1 MATNVKASVLHGA
14 RDLRVESRPL
24 PPLSPTDVL
33 ISIKSTGLCGSDLH
47 YYTHFRNGDIQV
59 HEPLTLGHESS
70 GIITAIGSSV
80 TDLKVG
86 DRIALEVGQPCE
98 KCELCRPLPSSPSTS
113 HGTAKTRDHGVRMM
127 GEESRYNICRSMRFR
142 SSAKGWPQ
150 FPHSQGTLQ
159 EVVAH
164 PAKWCHKLPDNVDY
178 TMGALAEPL
187 SVAWHAA
194 GRAGISSL
202 YSVLSG
208 TAGRRLNVLV
218 FGAGAVGLL
227 CAAVCKSLTKGE
239 ARVVIADIQEDRVKF
254 AVENG
259 FADEAVVVPLS
270 EKRLEKIEE
279 KLEYARSVAD
289 RVKGVGKDEK
299 VGEVDVTFEC
309 TGVESCLQ
317 SSIYATTPGGKIMII
332 GMGNP
337 IQTLPISAASL
348 KEVDLLGVFRYANA
362 YPKVIELLASG
373 DPHLPDLSKL
383 VTQRY
388 SGLESIPRAFDMAAK
403 VKDDEGNLVL
413 KVMVD
418 M

>member
-1 MATNVKASVLHGA
+1 
-14 RDLRVESRPL
+14 ESRPL
-24 PPLSPTDVL
+24 PTLSPTDVL

-80 TDLKVG
+80 TNLKPG
-86 DRIALEVGQPCE
+86 DRVALEVGQPCE
-98 KCELCRPLPSSPSTS
+98 ACELCAPGSEE
-113 HGTAKTRDHGVRMM
+113 
-127 GEESRYNICRSMRFR
+127 EESRYNICRAMRFR

-150 FPHSQGTLQ
+150 FSHAQGTLQ

-164 PAKWCHKLPDNVDY
+164 PAKWCHKLPDAVDY

-187 SVAWHAA
+187 SVGMHAA
-194 GRAGISSL
+194 GRAQIASL
-202 YSVLSG
+202 VQAE
-208 TAGRRLNVLV
+208 TKRAKILV

-227 CAAVCKSLTKGE
+227 CAAVCKSITKGR
-239 ARVVIADIQEDRVKF
+239 ATVVIADIQADRVKF

-259 FADEAVVVPLS
+259 FADAAVVVPIP
-270 EKRLEKIEE
+270 EKRPETTEE
-279 KLEYARSVAD
+279 KLEYAKGVAE
-289 RVKGVGKDEK
+289 RVKGAELVNAEN
-299 VGEVDVTFEC
+299 VGEVNVTFEC

-317 SSIYATTPGGKIMII
+317 TSIYATAPGGKIMII

-373 DPHLPDLSKL
+373 DQHLPDLSKL

-388 SGLESIPRAFDMAAK
+388 SGLESIPKAFDMAAR

>member
-1 MATNVKASVLHGA
+1 MATTIKASVLHGA

-24 PPLSPTDVL
+24 PSLSPTDVL

-70 GIITAIGSSV
+70 GIITAIGSSSSISS
-80 TDLKVG
+80 DFGLKVG
-86 DRIALEVGQPCE
+86 DRVALEVGQPCE
-98 KCELCRPLPSSPSTS
+98 VCELCSPASGS
-113 HGTAKTRDHGVRMM
+113 
-127 GEESRYNICRSMRFR
+127 GEKESRYNICRAMRFR

-150 FPHSQGTLQ
+150 FSHAQGTLQ

-164 PAKWCHKLPDNVDY
+164 PAKWCHKLPDAVDY

-187 SVAWHAA
+187 AVAMHAA
-194 GRAGISSL
+194 GRAQIASL
-202 YSVLSG
+202 
-208 TAGRRLNVLV
+208 AGRLQGKDSSSRAAKILV

-227 CAAVCKSLTKGE
+227 CAAVCKSITKGD
-239 ARVVIADIQEDRVKF
+239 AIVVIADIQADRVKF

-259 FADEAVVVPLS
+259 FADAAVVVPVP
-270 EKRLEKIEE
+270 EKRPETIEE
-279 KLEYARSVAD
+279 KLEYAKGVAE
-289 RVKGVGKDEK
+289 RVKAAEVVEGRQ
-299 VGEVDVTFEC
+299 VGEVNVTFEC

-317 SSIYATTPGGKIMII
+317 SSIYATAPGGKIMII

-373 DPHLPDLSKL
+373 DPHLPDLSRL

-388 SGLESIPRAFDMAAK
+388 NGLESIPKAFDMAAS